1 MGITL
6 GRPKSGCSKTSETG
20 RGCLKTKMQRSAK
33 SFHFFHCRG
42 GTPLSLA
49 LFYKE
54 RINLFSCVR
63 RGLICRAGY
72 QSELCLLPTPTAL
85 EPELCAAHSSETIS
99 ALSGKVLPAWPDSGT
114 WKEGFSE
121 KREEPSE
128 VEVPACWKE
137 SSSLP

>member
-1 MGITL
+1 M
-6 GRPKSGCSKTSETG
+6 PQNKDA
-20 RGCLKTKMQRSAK
+20 RGAK
-33 SFHFFHCRG
+33 PFHFFHCRG
-42 GTPLSLA
+42 VTPLSLA
-49 LFYKE
+49 LFCKE

-63 RGLICRAGY
+63 RGVICRAGY
-72 QSELCLLPTPTAL
+72 QSELCLPSTPTAL
-85 EPELCAAHSSETIS
+85 EPELYTAYASETIS